1 MNHQPIKP
9 VCSGFF
15 FFFFYKVGPYMILE
29 YCEKGQLR
37 DWLMQQKN
45 STSEDTIEQLY
56 RIIYGISK
64 GMCHLETKKVYTF
77 YFRIPRI
84 TLV

>member
-1 MNHQPIKP
+1 
-9 VCSGFF
+9 
-15 FFFFYKVGPYMILE
+15 MILE

-45 STSEDTIEQLY
+45 TTSEDTIEQLY

-64 GMCHLETKKVYTF
+64 GMCHLEAKKVYIFYTF
-77 YFRIPRI
+77 VSRF